1 MVTAATSLALA
12 FVVRSDSLYRSSPP
26 HPVKLSQL
34 ARVMVVSAQGI
45 DCTAGAIGFFSGI
58 RLPATLIAG
67 SSLATI
73 FALVQKVK
81 ADDCKS
87 RLEFGVLQMYHLCSI
102 VAFCLSVTSIM
113 MSTAAGTTLLVGK
126 HNPIAHDV
134 YHFMKREF
142 NFEFV
147 IVR

>member
-26 HPVKLSQL
+26 YSVKLGL
-34 ARVMVVSAQGI
+34 FPRVMVVPI